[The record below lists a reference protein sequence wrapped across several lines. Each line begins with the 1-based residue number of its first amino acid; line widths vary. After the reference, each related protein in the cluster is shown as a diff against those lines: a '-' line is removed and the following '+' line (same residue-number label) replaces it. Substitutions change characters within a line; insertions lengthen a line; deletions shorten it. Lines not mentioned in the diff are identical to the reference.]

1 VVVDANVALRACLAE
16 SGFDELEAHELFAP
30 PLMWIEAGSGIRE
43 LKWRREI
50 AAEVADAA
58 FSRLGTAPVAERRPR
73 QLAERAWTVAEEL
86 GWAKLYD
93 AHYVALAMLLGMP
106 LLTIDARLRRGA
118 SRVVEVI
125 GPTELPR

>member
-16 SGFDELEAHELFAP
+16 SGFSDLEAHELVAP
-30 PLMWIEAGSGIRE
+30 PLMWIEAGSGIHE

-50 AAEVADAA
+50 ADDVAEAA
-58 FSRLGTAPVAERRPR
+58 FSRLGAAPVAERRHR
-73 QLAERAWTVAEEL
+73 HLAERAWTVADEL

-93 AHYVALAMLLGMP
+93 AYYVALAILLGIP
-106 LLTIDARLRRGA
+106 LLTIDARLRRRA

>member
-1 VVVDANVALRACLAE
+1 
-16 SGFDELEAHELFAP
+16 
-30 PLMWIEAGSGIRE
+30 MWIEAGSGIHE

-50 AAEVADAA
+50 ARDVAQAA

-73 QLAERAWTVAEEL
+73 QLAERAWSVADEL
-86 GWAKLYD
+86 GWGRLYD
-93 AHYVALAMLLGMP
+93 AQYVALAMLLGMP
-106 LLTIDARLRRGA
+106 LLTIDARPRRGA

>member
-1 VVVDANVALRACLAE
+1 
-16 SGFDELEAHELFAP
+16 
-30 PLMWIEAGSGIRE
+30 MWIEAGSGIRE

-58 FSRLGTAPVAERRPR
+58 FSRLGTAPVSERRPR

>member
-1 VVVDANVALRACLAE
+1 
-16 SGFDELEAHELFAP
+16 
-30 PLMWIEAGSGIRE
+30 MWIEAGSGIHE

-50 AAEVADAA
+50 ARD
-58 FSRLGTAPVAERRPR
+58 
-73 QLAERAWTVAEEL
+73 
-86 GWAKLYD
+86 
-93 AHYVALAMLLGMP
+93 VALAMLLGMP